1 MAPAAFPDTPAP
13 AAAPPAAHTTDDTTP
28 APGRIALLAGAT
40 GLIGSTLC
48 SQLPQDPRF
57 ERVIV
62 LSRRPLSLQHPRL
75 QVAEIDFSRLDD
87 WTPDFQIDTIFC
99 ALGTTM
105 AKAGSQAAFR
115 AVDHD
120 LVLTLGRLAQRARCQ
135 HFIFVSSAGAR
146 VDTNNFYLRTKG
158 ETEDALRD
166 LGLPHLVAM
175 RPSVL
180 DGERQEARKAEE
192 MALRAGRLLRPL
204 LIGPLE
210 RFRPTPVE
218 LVATAMRDLAQPGR
232 EGFEVVDAVT
242 IGRWHER
249 IRLGA

>member
-1 MAPAAFPDTPAP
+1 MAPAGHPESHPASP
-13 AAAPPAAHTTDDTTP
+13 ASAQAADAPPP
-28 APGRIALLAGAT
+28 GQPGRIALLAGAT
-40 GLIGSTLC
+40 GLVGTTLC
-48 SQLPQDPRF
+48 SQLAHDPRF

-75 QVAEIDFSRLDD
+75 QVAEIDFSRLDE
-87 WTPDFQIDTIFC
+87 WTPDFPIDTIFC
-99 ALGTTM
+99 ALGTTI
-105 AKAGSQAAFR
+105 AKAGSQEAFR

-135 HFIFVSSAGAR
+135 HFVLVSSAGATTQ
-146 VDTNNFYLRTKG
+146 TNNFYLRTKG
-158 ETEDALRD
+158 EAEDALRD
-166 LGLPHLVAM
+166 LGLPHLVVM

-180 DGERQEARKAEE
+180 DGERQEERKAEQL
-192 MALRAGRLLRPL
+192 ALRVGRALRPL

-218 LVATAMRDLAQPGR
+218 LVATAMRDMAQPGR

-249 IRLGA
+249 IRLDP